1 MQSGWMTDNG
11 EYRGPRSPVIC
22 AVARTPVGKYR
33 GALSDRSAVDL
44 GIHVVKGLLERAEID
59 PASGII
65 DEVLFG
71 QVLQAGAGQAP
82 ARQVALGAGLPKSTP
97 ATTINKV
104 CGSSLKAVM
113 MAANSIRAGEYDV
126 IIAGGMESMSNAP
139 YFGKKISRTEFGD
152 MKSTMVHDGL
162 WDVYNDEHMGNTGET
177 VAEEFEIPR
186 IDADDF
192 AVYSHAK
199 ANRAWEANWMDF
211 EVIETSELERDE
223 GINTEM
229 AQAHHDGDISG
240 LREMAPVFTE
250 GGQITAGNSSQ
261 LSDGAAAVLVASEE
275 AALANNFK
283 ILAYIV
289 DYCTSGVEP
298 ARVMAAPIP
307 AIQTLLERN
316 KMTMEDLSFV
326 EHNEAFAAASCAIQ
340 VACNIPDFK
349 FNPHG
354 GAIAIGHPLGATGAR
369 CLMTLINA
377 LKRDKSNDANHTP
390 AIGGFGIVTLC
401 LGGGNAVAM
410 LIAV

>member
-1 MQSGWMTDNG
+1 MKV
-11 EYRGPRSPVIC
+11 PVIC

-33 GALSDRSAVDL
+33 GALSDRSAVEL

-65 DEVLFG
+65 DELLFG

-82 ARQVALGAGLPKSTP
+82 ARQVALGAGLPNSTP

-139 YFGKKISRTEFGD
+139 YFAKKISRTEFGE
-152 MKSTMVHDGL
+152 MKPTMVHDGL

-177 VAEEFEIPR
+177 IAEEFGITRTE
-186 IDADDF
+186 ADGF
-192 AVYSHAK
+192 AAFSHSK
-199 ANRAWEANWMDF
+199 STVAWNQKWMDF
-211 EVIETSELERDE
+211 EVIETPGIERDE
-223 GINTEM
+223 GINPELH
-229 AQAHHDGDISG
+229 QAYNLKDDLSI
-240 LREMAPVFTE
+240 LNQMAPVFAE
-250 GGQITAGNSSQ
+250 DGQITAGNSSQ
-261 LSDGAAAVLVASEE
+261 LSDGAAAVLVASSE
-275 AALANNFK
+275 AAQANGWPVLATV
-283 ILAYIV
+283 I
-289 DYCTSGVEP
+289 DYCTSGVKP

-307 AIQTLLERN
+307 AIEALLERN

-326 EHNEAFAAASCAIQ
+326 EHNEAFATASIA
-340 VACNIPDFK
+340 VAMGCNIPGEK
-349 FNPHG
+349 LNPHG
-354 GAIAIGHPLGATGAR
+354 GAVAIGHPLGATGAR

-377 LKRDKSNDANHTP
+377 LQRT
-390 AIGGFGIVTLC
+390 GGGKGIVTLC

-410 LIAV
+410 LIESE